1 VGVYAA
7 AIKTVAGKSFSLLT
21 TRSFEHDM
29 SLSFSNSVFS
39 SSYDLNHS
47 YGINQAEKTKKQR
60 EKLSAIDV

>member
-1 VGVYAA
+1 
-7 AIKTVAGKSFSLLT
+7 
-21 TRSFEHDM
+21 M